1 MSAAVTVKARHR
13 SGPDNHHL
21 TYGVGRPMMMMMH
34 RLAPKRRV
42 MPAMAARG
50 EVPLEQLRREIA
62 AGFEFFWA
70 GRDRRA

>member
-1 MSAAVTVKARHR
+1 MSAATPRNKT
-13 SGPDNHHL
+13 GPDGRHV

-42 MPAMAARG
+42 MPTMAARG

-62 AGFEFFWA
+62 AGYAWFWA
-70 GRDRRA
+70 GRQ